1 MEESESSEG
10 WLQGSSYTRGVAT
23 SRCTDGWI
31 LSSSGQCPLVT
42 LNHPAVQSG
51 PRRLRMRS
59 LATLLRHRHPA
70 NFLPSVLQ
78 HPPTLS
84 RHLSRIYVYTYI
96 FTMPAYGPARLGV
109 LISSTVPDTLF
120 SLFHPPI
127 YSTSLFLP
135 RHGIS
140 PPIFLFIFSTFLLPH
155 PRFPVCIYI
164 YTSFSLAG
172 SLHAFFAA
180 FERGGKSKSVDSH
193 YTALIS
199 SRRFEEQKSRS
210 AVAPC
215 RVTVAARADT
225 CARCCART
233 GGPAERRVRSAPDR
247 NPWG

>member
-1 MEESESSEG
+1 MDS
-10 WLQGSSYTRGVAT
+10 LQLGSVPSRNIEPPCGAVRAEAAT
-23 SRCTDGWI
+23 HAFS
-31 LSSSGQCPLVT
+31 
-42 LNHPAVQSG
+42 
-51 PRRLRMRS
+51 
-59 LATLLRHRHPA
+59 RHP
-70 NFLPSVLQ
+70 
-78 HPPTLS
+78 PPTSPPSQLPTLRS
-84 RHLSRIYVYTYI
+84 PTPSYPLPPSIAYTYI
-96 FTMPAYGPARLGV
+96 FTMPAYGPASLGV

-135 RHGIS
+135 RSRHGVS

-155 PRFPVCIYI
+155 PRFPVYIYI

-233 GGPAERRVRSAPDR
+233 GGPAERRVRSASDR

>member
-1 MEESESSEG
+1 MDS
-10 WLQGSSYTRGVAT
+10 LQLGSVPSRNIEPPCGAVRAEAATHAFSRHPPPTSPPSQLPTLRSPTPSYPLPPSIAYTYIRIYIYIHDAGLRAGT
-23 SRCTDGWI
+23 SRCFNFFHRPGHPL
-31 LSSSGQCPLVT
+31 LSLPPSY
-42 LNHPAVQSG
+42 
-51 PRRLRMRS
+51 
-59 LATLLRHRHPA
+59 LL
-70 NFLPSVLQ
+70 
-78 HPPTLS
+78 
-84 RHLSRIYVYTYI
+84 Y
-96 FTMPAYGPARLGV
+96 
-109 LISSTVPDTLF
+109 
-120 SLFHPPI
+120 
-127 YSTSLFLP
+127 LFLP
-135 RHGIS
+135 
-140 PPIFLFIFSTFLLPH
+140 PPFTVFRLLYFCLSSLPSCSLILDFLY
-155 PRFPVCIYI
+155 VYI

>member
-84 RHLSRIYVYTYI
+84 RHLSRIHIYVYTYI

-135 RHGIS
+135 RSRHGIS

-164 YTSFSLAG
+164 YIHLFLSCRLTPRVF
-172 SLHAFFAA
+172 
-180 FERGGKSKSVDSH
+180 
-193 YTALIS
+193 
-199 SRRFEEQKSRS
+199 
-210 AVAPC
+210 C
-215 RVTVAARADT
+215 RV
-225 CARCCART
+225 
-233 GGPAERRVRSAPDR
+233 
-247 NPWG
+247 